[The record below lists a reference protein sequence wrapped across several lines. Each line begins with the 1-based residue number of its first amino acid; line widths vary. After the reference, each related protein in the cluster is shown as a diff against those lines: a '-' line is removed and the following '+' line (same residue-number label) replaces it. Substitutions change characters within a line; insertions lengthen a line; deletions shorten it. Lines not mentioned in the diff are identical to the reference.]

1 MPLVRKSDKGIH
13 TSSSANNDTTAAS
26 AVTTARATTGNVL
39 FAAECH
45 APITA
50 PTSNGFDFDAVD
62 EHYST
67 FKSVEAVSN
76 ATLSSGRGGNGN
88 FGCWSNVDATTFTV
102 EVNIAF
108 DQRKQSVIL
117 AHSDVATWVPLGSNL
132 TDQDIAREDFFST
145 ELLYATSLCVG
156 VTTVS
161 C

>member
-1 MPLVRKSDKGIH
+1 MEEPQPSIFEKSA
-13 TSSSANNDTTAAS
+13 TS
-26 AVTTARATTGNVL
+26 AVAATRAATRNVF

-45 APITA
+45 TPITA

-76 ATLSSGRGGNGN
+76 ATEYLSSGCSSGN
-88 FGCWSNVDATTFTV
+88 FGCWADVDATTFTV
-102 EVNIAF
+102 EVNISF

-117 AHSDVATWVPLGSNL
+117 AHSDVATWVPLRSNL
-132 TDQDIAREDFFST
+132 TDQDIAREDFLST

-156 VTTVS
+156 VTTVAG
-161 C
+161 